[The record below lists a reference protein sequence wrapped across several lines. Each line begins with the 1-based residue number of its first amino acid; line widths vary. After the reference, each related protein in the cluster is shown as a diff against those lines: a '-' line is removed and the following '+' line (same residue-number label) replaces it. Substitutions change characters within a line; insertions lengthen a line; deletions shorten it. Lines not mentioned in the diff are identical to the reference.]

1 MFPNDHIPPLETE
14 TEYIVSREE
23 EGEEV
28 NSALVVIK
36 VTLGVEVMDQTEEFK
51 KLMKSYFDD
60 TTKNTMKGLELMSIQ
75 LGGKMAAW
83 GINSSHHEEKKNY
96 GVLDF

>member
-1 MFPNDHIPPLETE
+1 MFSNDFIPPLETE

-36 VTLGVEVMDQTEEFK
+36 DKLGV
-51 KLMKSYFDD
+51 
-60 TTKNTMKGLELMSIQ
+60 
-75 LGGKMAAW
+75 
-83 GINSSHHEEKKNY
+83 
-96 GVLDF
+96 